1 MYLLPLKNNCPCCV
15 SVGENFFEIKTETD
29 SNDTTECP
37 YDDELSTGMFHFFVS
52 ISCDDL
58 LHQIRP
64 SAPSGVISRPT
75 CFSSNLRCCWQVGSA
90 QFVRRRCDCSASSA
104 PFTNIQTYL
113 LTYLLAYSRLQRTRF
128 QTRAAAV
135 CVHMRVSVHLPCC
148 VYAGCSLELQ
158 CFEIKT
164 EADNSDITDYDDMPS
179 TGMFVFIDGQFP
191 CTAFDFKFHVSVV
204 FPCTSQALVCLVV
217 SDNTCLNQ
225 DTAMH
230 AVSYQFQN

>member
-15 SVGENFFEIKTETD
+15 SVGEIFFEIKTETD

-64 SAPSGVISRPT
+64 SAPKASSQDPPVSAVIYAAAGRWAQHSSSGAVVTVQR
-75 CFSSNLRCCWQVGSA
+75 
-90 QFVRRRCDCSASSA
+90 VRRRLQI
-104 PFTNIQTYL
+104 FRLTYL
-113 LTYLLAYSRLQRTRF
+113 LTYLLTVVYTLQRTRF

-135 CVHMRVSVHLPCC
+135 CVHMHVSVHLPCC

-164 EADNSDITDYDDMPS
+164 EADNSDTTDYDDMSS
-179 TGMFVFIDGQFP
+179 TGMFVKYWYVCFLLMDNFCVLHLISSFM
-191 CTAFDFKFHVSVV
+191 FLSSFHA
-204 FPCTSQALVCLVV
+204 QAKHWCV
-217 SDNTCLNQ
+217 
-225 DTAMH
+225 
-230 AVSYQFQN
+230 